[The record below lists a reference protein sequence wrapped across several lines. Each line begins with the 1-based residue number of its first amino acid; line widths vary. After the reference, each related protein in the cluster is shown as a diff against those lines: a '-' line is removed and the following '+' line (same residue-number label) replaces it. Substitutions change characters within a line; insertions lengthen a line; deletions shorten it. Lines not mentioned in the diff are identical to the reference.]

1 MPFWSIRPWGDCW
14 KSTTTR
20 KAANHLDIGKRIAS
34 RTRNLFCKGGL
45 FRCFFQ
51 MTSSQRTLRRAQKLL
66 EPQQEAK
73 GWSCQFIGTRWAG
86 GWPLRWC
93 SHTSC
98 NGKWRPDDTCSN
110 PVACNSQFALRKL
123 LPHPSGF
130 GPIPY
135 TWDQTRFPTPT
146 TGWPSVSRVV
156 AQHAPRAFDVRC

>member
-1 MPFWSIRPWGDCW
+1 MFFSDDFQSKDPP
-14 KSTTTR
+14 KSSEVAGAATR
-20 KAANHLDIGKRIAS
+20 GERVV
-34 RTRNLFCKGGL
+34 
-45 FRCFFQ
+45 
-51 MTSSQRTLRRAQKLL
+51 L
-66 EPQQEAK
+66 EK
-73 GWSCQFIGTRWAG
+73 FIGTRWAG

-98 NGKWRPDDTCSN
+98 NGKWIPDDTCSN

-135 TWDQTRFPTPT
+135 TWDQTRFPAPV

>member
-1 MPFWSIRPWGDCW
+1 MPFLDALRPPSRRLLKVHDDEKSGKPPWYW
-14 KSTTTR
+14 KTNCFSDQ
-20 KAANHLDIGKRIAS
+20 NSL
-34 RTRNLFCKGGL
+34 CKGGL
-45 FRCFFQ
+45 FFFRWLIR
-51 MTSSQRTLRRAQKLL
+51 QRTLRRAQKLL

-86 GWPLRWC
+86 GWPLRC

-98 NGKWRPDDTCSN
+98 NGKWIPDGTCSN

-135 TWDQTRFPTPT
+135 TWDQTRFPAPM